1 MAEQEEFVDEIVCEG
16 IVPEAPQVPPIN
28 ESSDAARLLD
38 EKWSFVNPQLK
49 SIPHFP
55 SKLKPKENLTMLVA
69 FLTIFSDSF
78 WTIIVV

>member
-1 MAEQEEFVDEIVCEG
+1 MFEEEFIDEFLCEG
-16 IVPEAPQVPPIN
+16 IVSEALQVPPIN

-38 EKWSFVNPQLK
+38 QKWSFVNPQLK

-55 SKLKPKENLTMLVA
+55 SKLKLKENLTIVEA

-78 WTIIVV
+78 WNVIVV